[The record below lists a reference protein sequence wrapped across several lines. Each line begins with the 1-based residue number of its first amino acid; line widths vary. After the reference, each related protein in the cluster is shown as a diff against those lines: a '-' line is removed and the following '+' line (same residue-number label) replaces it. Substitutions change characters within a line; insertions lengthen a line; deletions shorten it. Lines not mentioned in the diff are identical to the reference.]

1 MSLGRVYILQPSE
14 EIILAVAG
22 IVPCLYR
29 LVGTHIYLSL
39 SSWDILFLHSF

>member
-14 EIILAVAG
+14 EIILAFAD

-29 LVGTHIYLSL
+29 LVGT
-39 SSWDILFLHSF
+39 